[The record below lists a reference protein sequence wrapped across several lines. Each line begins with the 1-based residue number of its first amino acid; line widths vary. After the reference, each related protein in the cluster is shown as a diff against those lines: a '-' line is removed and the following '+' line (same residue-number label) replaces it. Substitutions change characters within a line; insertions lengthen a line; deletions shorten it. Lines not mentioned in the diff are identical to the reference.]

1 MPKPTT
7 EQTKLIKKL
16 VTEEVNSRTK
26 RLVTNSEVKETTT
39 QIVETAIRTQSRE
52 LESYL
57 KQIDE
62 RLRNLEQR
70 RP

>member
-1 MPKPTT
+1 MPKPTA

-16 VTEEVNSRTK
+16 VTEEVNNRTK
-26 RLVTNSEVKETTT
+26 RYVTGSDVTEAATHL
-39 QIVETAIRTQSRE
+39 VETAIRTQSRE

-70 RP
+70 RS

>member
-1 MPKPTT
+1 MPKPTI

-16 VTEEVNSRTK
+16 VTEEVNNRTK

-52 LESYL
+52 LESFL

-70 RP
+70 RG

>member
-1 MPKPTT
+1 MPKPTA

-16 VTEEVNSRTK
+16 VTEEVSNRT
-26 RLVTNSEVKETTT
+26 RRYVTGSDVTETATHL
-39 QIVETAIRTQSRE
+39 VETAIRMQSRE

-57 KQIDE
+57 KRIDE